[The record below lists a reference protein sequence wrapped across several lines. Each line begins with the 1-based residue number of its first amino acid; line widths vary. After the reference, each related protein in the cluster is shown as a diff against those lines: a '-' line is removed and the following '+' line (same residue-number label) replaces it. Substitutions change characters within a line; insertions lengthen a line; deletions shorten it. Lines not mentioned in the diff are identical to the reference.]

1 MLKEV
6 VLEKGK
12 LEEIFV
18 LYILNVTHLSS
29 LNRQSAIYFGN
40 VISDL
45 LLSVWLSLN
54 NIKSRDRKVIK
65 LIKQVRTL

>member
-40 VISDL
+40 VVSDL